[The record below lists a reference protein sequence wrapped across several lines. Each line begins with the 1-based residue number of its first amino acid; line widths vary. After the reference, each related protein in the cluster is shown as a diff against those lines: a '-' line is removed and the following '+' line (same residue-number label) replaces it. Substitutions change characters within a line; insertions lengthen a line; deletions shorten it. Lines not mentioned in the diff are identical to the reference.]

1 MPLMT
6 FPFTREQFL
15 GVFARYNLTVF
26 PLQVLFVLLGLAAV
40 VLVMKKPKSAD
51 RIVTLILSF
60 FCLWIGIMYHILF
73 FSSINPAAWGF
84 GLFFIAEAVLLFW
97 YGVMHGQ
104 VSFTI
109 RKDAFSTAGIAFIL
123 YALVLYPLLG
133 RFAGH
138 GYPAL
143 PTFGLPCPTTIYMF
157 GIFLMAAK
165 KFPLP
170 LLVVPVLWIFIGFFA
185 ALSLGITEDY
195 FLLVAGISG
204 TILIILKNRT
214 FGADT

>member
-15 GVFARYNLTVF
+15 GVFAQYNLAVF

-40 VLVMKKPKSAD
+40 GLVMKKPKSAD

-60 FCLWIGIMYHILF
+60 FCLWIGIVYHILF

-84 GLFFIAEAVLLFW
+84 GLLFIAEAALLVW
-97 YGVMHGQ
+97 YGVLYRQ
-104 VSFTI
+104 VSFI
-109 RKDAFSTAGIAFIL
+109 LRKDVFSTAGIAFIL
-123 YALVLYPLLG
+123 YALVLYPVLG
-133 RFAGH
+133 TIVGH
-138 GYPAL
+138 GYPVL
-143 PTFGLPCPTTIYMF
+143 PTFGLPCPTTIFMF

-170 LLVVPVLWIFIGFFA
+170 LLVVPLLWSFIGFFA

-204 TILIILKNRT
+204 TILIVLKNRT